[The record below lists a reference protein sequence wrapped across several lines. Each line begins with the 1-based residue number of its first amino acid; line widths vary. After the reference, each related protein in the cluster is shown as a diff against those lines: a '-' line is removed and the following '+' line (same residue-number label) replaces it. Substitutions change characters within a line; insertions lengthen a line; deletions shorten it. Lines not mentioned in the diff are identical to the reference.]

1 MNTNGT
7 TVYLGLEIGVVNM
20 PPLRLFYSEK
30 KIVSICKLTEFVN
43 LGLKGKIV
51 QLAYDISNAKTI
63 YVTFNT

>member
-51 QLAYDISNAKTI
+51 
-63 YVTFNT
+63 